1 MGERKRGGK
10 KETFTL
16 FLLNLMMGSLTFKL
30 RLDLVEESKKS
41 LCIWG
46 IIIFLEEEMHLGY
59 SILTE

>member
-46 IIIFLEEEMHLGY
+46 IIIFFRRRNAFGIFY
-59 SILTE
+59 IN